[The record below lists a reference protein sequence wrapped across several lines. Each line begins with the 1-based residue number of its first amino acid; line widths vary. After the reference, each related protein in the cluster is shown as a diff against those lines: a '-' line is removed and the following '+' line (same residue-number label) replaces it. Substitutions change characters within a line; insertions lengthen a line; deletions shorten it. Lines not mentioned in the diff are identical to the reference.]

1 MWPQNRIIIESIIG
15 VVPGPF
21 GLDPDHFELRNAC
34 GKDWPDVIFPDA
46 VIHYE
51 VIRIDG
57 GVDV

>member
-1 MWPQNRIIIESIIG
+1 MWPQNRIIIG
-15 VVPGPF
+15 VVPRPF

-51 VIRIDG
+51 VIRVDG
-57 GVDV
+57 GVDI